1 MDPAAIAQMTQ
12 MGLDLFVLFP
22 FESHSLLIT
31 EQDRLA
37 YKVLH
42 TGCRQQIAMLDP
54 HLQHYYHA
62 ATAILAYDYFLT
74 LEDEVGI
81 VVRQPR
87 VRKA

>member
-1 MDPAAIAQMTQ
+1 
-12 MGLDLFVLFP
+12 
-22 FESHSLLIT
+22 
-31 EQDRLA
+31 
-37 YKVLH
+37 
-42 TGCRQQIAMLDP
+42 MLDP

-62 ATAILAYDYFLT
+62 ATTILAYDYFLT